1 MEYHLIKLNVNGT
14 YLGLV
19 DPSYKSR
26 IMCFRDKPTAD
37 KCVQYV
43 SSFRSRHG
51 IWPSFDMYEKRK
63 KIESSSVK
71 LRTPEEVMRYLEIE
85 CYDSHAMDQ
94 MSRRTNSSFYCVNR
108 FDSVINY
115 NIETIDMSGNEI
127 DAVVDD
133 FAYRDLLEYK
143 LKCE

>member
-85 CYDSHAMDQ
+85 SFDSYTMDQ

-108 FDSVINY
+108 FDSDISFTT
-115 NIETIDMSGNEI
+115 ETIDMSGNEI